1 MVRGSLATRNS
12 DYNGQY
18 DDYHS
23 PYLFDK
29 HMQRGKIVFEQFS
42 LVQSGKT
49 DAPLDGQDY
58 TVDGHKSGIDRAFK
72 SSFMDKP

>member
-12 DYNGQY
+12 DYNGQFDEY
-18 DDYHS
+18 QS

-42 LVQSGKT
+42 LVHGNKT
-49 DAPLDGQDY
+49 DAPAPLDG
-58 TVDGHKSGIDRAFK
+58 
-72 SSFMDKP
+72 